1 MMEKLKKLIGK
12 KPETINPEDIRRKA
26 SRAKSNKDVKI
37 NQLEGQKVE
46 LEKKL
51 NKLAELGDLDRLK
64 AVSQDIKKIN
74 KSIKITKL
82 ERDKAAAV
90 VEKVNQKESTV
101 ETVEFL
107 EQINAWDSEL
117 SFDSERISAALG
129 DMQYQEQ
136 GYKDIDDAL
145 NLMLGLNEEEDDDE
159 VNEIMERALSKAAAK
174 KEAESMLM
182 E

>member
-1 MMEKLKKLIGK
+1 MMEKLKNLIKK
-12 KPETINPEDIRRKA
+12 KPETVSPEDIRRKA

-37 NQLEGQKVE
+37 NQLEGQKVD

-51 NKLAELGDLDRLK
+51 NKLAELGDLERLK

-117 SFDSERISAALG
+117 SFDSERISEALG

>member
-1 MMEKLKKLIGK
+1 MMDKLKKLITK
-12 KPETINPEDIRRKA
+12 KPEPVNPEDIRRKA
-26 SRAKSNKDVKI
+26 SRAKSSKDVKL
-37 NQLEGQKVE
+37 NQLEAQKTE
-46 LEKKL
+46 LEKRA
-51 NKLAELGDLDRLK
+51 NKLAELGDVDRLK
-64 AVSQDIKKIN
+64 AVSHDIKKIN

-82 ERDKAAAV
+82 ERDKAASIIQ
-90 VEKVNQKESTV
+90 KVDQKESTI

-107 EQINAWDSEL
+107 EQINEWDSEL
-117 SFDSERISAALG
+117 SLDSERISEALG

-159 VNEIMERALSKAAAK
+159 VTEIMEKALSRAAAK
-174 KEAESMLM
+174 RETENALM

>member
-1 MMEKLKKLIGK
+1 MEKLKNLIKK
-12 KPETINPEDIRRKA
+12 KPETVSPEDIRRKA

-37 NQLEGQKVE
+37 NQLEGQKVD

-51 NKLAELGDLDRLK
+51 NKLAELGDLERLK

-117 SFDSERISAALG
+117 SFDSERISEALG